1 MKRLTAYLVM
11 SLLALPV
18 FAQQPARPAPTT
30 PTTLLS
36 SVVFTAEDGLLSINL
51 LDHVFVGYS
60 IAESE
65 AFTPHGGGE
74 LAINAL
80 ALNIEPMPAV
90 NLSVGMDCKW
100 QFFSTRDSRFYLDL
114 QKIPQVTEWPL
125 KKDKTASGQSQTGGS
140 GTNTGT
146 GANTGTNNGTDTNTN
161 TGAGTGQTETPP
173 QTQEPEPE
181 FTLPD
186 ETKIGKQRSSLHTF
200 SLSIPV
206 MATVH
211 INDYFWISAGAE
223 ANLNLTS
230 WTNFTLETGDVTE
243 SSAVSD
249 GQVRPFTFDFVGM
262 VGFKDAAVFFK
273 YYPTTSRIVPD
284 GGVQFDYCSLGVT
297 LFL

>member
-1 MKRLTAYLVM
+1 MKKLTAFLVL

-18 FAQQPARPAPTT
+18 FAQRPASTT
-30 PTTLLS
+30 PSTPSPASLLS
-36 SVVFTAEDGLLSINL
+36 SVVFTAEDGLFSINL
-51 LDHVFVGYS
+51 LDHVFLGYNIVDS
-60 IAESE
+60 DD
-65 AFTPHGGGE
+65 FTPHGGGE
-74 LAINAL
+74 LAINTL
-80 ALNIEPMPAV
+80 ALNFAPLDYV
-90 NLSVGMDCKW
+90 NFQVGMDCKW

-125 KKDKTASGQSQTGGS
+125 KEQNQGQNQKPEGEQAEGQEKTQ
-140 GTNTGT
+140 N
-146 GANTGTNNGTDTNTN
+146 
-161 TGAGTGQTETPP
+161 
-173 QTQEPEPE
+173 QEPA

-206 MATVH
+206 MATAH

-249 GQVRPFTFDFVGM
+249 GQVRPFTFNFVGM
-262 VGFKDAAVFFK
+262 VGFKDTAVFFK

-284 GGVQFDYCSLGVT
+284 DGVLFDYCSLGVT

>member
-11 SLLALPV
+11 SLLALPI

-36 SVVFTAEDGLLSINL
+36 SVVFTADDGLFSINL
-51 LDHVFVGYS
+51 LDHVFFGYS
-60 IAESE
+60 VVDSD

-80 ALNIEPMPAV
+80 ALNIAPLPSV

-125 KKDKTASGQSQTGGS
+125 KEQNQGQNQKPEGEQAEGQEKTQ
-140 GTNTGT
+140 N
-146 GANTGTNNGTDTNTN
+146 
-161 TGAGTGQTETPP
+161 
-173 QTQEPEPE
+173 QEPA

-206 MATVH
+206 MATAH

-249 GQVRPFTFDFVGM
+249 GQVRPFTFNFVGM
-262 VGFKDAAVFFK
+262 VGFKDTALFFK
-273 YYPTTSRIVPD
+273 LYPTTSRIVPD
-284 GGVQFDYCSLGVT
+284 GGVQFDYCTLGVT

>member
-36 SVVFTAEDGLLSINL
+36 SVVFTAEDGLFSINL
-51 LDHVFVGYS
+51 LDHVFIGYS

-65 AFTPHGGGE
+65 AFTPRGGGE

-80 ALNIEPMPAV
+80 ALNIEPLPAV
-90 NLSVGMDCKW
+90 NVSVGMDCKW
-100 QFFSTRDSRFYLDL
+100 QFFSTRDSRFYLDR
-114 QKIPQVTEWPL
+114 QKIPQVTIWPL
-125 KKDKTASGQSQTGGS
+125 DDQNQNQNLNLNQGGGQEPAAGQGKTQT
-140 GTNTGT
+140 
-146 GANTGTNNGTDTNTN
+146 
-161 TGAGTGQTETPP
+161 QT
-173 QTQEPEPE
+173 QTQEQEPA

-206 MATVH
+206 LATVH
-211 INDYFWISAGAE
+211 VNDYFWLSAGAE
-223 ANLNLTS
+223 ANLNMTS

-249 GQVRPFTFDFVGM
+249 GQVRPFTFDFIGM
-262 VGFKDAAVFFK
+262 VGFKDTAVFFK
-273 YYPTTSRIVPD
+273 WYPKTSRIVPD
-284 GGVQFDYCSLGVT
+284 GGVQFDYCALGVT

>member
-100 QFFSTRDSRFYLDL
+100 QFFSTRDSRFYLDR
-114 QKIPQVTEWPL
+114 QKIPQVTIWPL
-125 KKDKTASGQSQTGGS
+125 DDQNQNQEGTQAQGEGQGKTENLTQ
-140 GTNTGT
+140 N
-146 GANTGTNNGTDTNTN
+146 
-161 TGAGTGQTETPP
+161 
-173 QTQEPEPE
+173 QEPA

-206 MATVH
+206 LATVH
-211 INDYFWISAGAE
+211 VNDYFWLSAGAE
-223 ANLNLTS
+223 ANLNMTS

-249 GQVRPFTFDFVGM
+249 GQVRPFTFDFIGM

-273 YYPTTSRIVPD
+273 WYPKTSRIVPD

>member
-80 ALNIEPMPAV
+80 SLNFEPMPAV

-125 KKDKTASGQSQTGGS
+125 KDQNPGGSQGQGQTGGQAE
-140 GTNTGT
+140 GQDKTQ
-146 GANTGTNNGTDTNTN
+146 
-161 TGAGTGQTETPP
+161 GQT
-173 QTQEPEPE
+173 QKQEPA

-206 MATVH
+206 LATVH
-211 INDYFWISAGAE
+211 VNDYFWLSAGAE